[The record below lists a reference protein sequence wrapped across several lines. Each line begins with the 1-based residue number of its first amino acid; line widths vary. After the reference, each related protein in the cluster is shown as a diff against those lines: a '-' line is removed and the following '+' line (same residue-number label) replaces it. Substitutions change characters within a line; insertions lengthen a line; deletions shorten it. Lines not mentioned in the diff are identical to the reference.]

1 MKYTSFLITI
11 FLCFSAFAEPAKNID
26 QLCKDLVEDILFI
39 HNDIKEVDEA
49 VISGK
54 LDFKAIEKDY
64 MRQVSINVSNA
75 EKFFYLGCKER

>member
-11 FLCFSAFAEPAKNID
+11 FLFFSAFAEPAKNID
-26 QLCKDLVEDILFI
+26 QLCKDMVEDILII
-39 HNDIKEVDEA
+39 HNNLKEVDEA
-49 VISGK
+49 VKSGK

-75 EKFFYLGCKER
+75 ETFFCLGCKER